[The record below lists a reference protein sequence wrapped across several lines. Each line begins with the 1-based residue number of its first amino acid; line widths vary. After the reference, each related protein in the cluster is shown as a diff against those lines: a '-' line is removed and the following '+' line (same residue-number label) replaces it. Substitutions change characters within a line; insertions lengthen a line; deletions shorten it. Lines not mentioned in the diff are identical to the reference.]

1 MSNPSNDFGDSPA
14 PSPLYDPFA
23 GKVFEVNTL
32 VYWTNPTYL
41 IWTPSVPVSIR
52 ATILRKYEKPVVP
65 AYSSACIDQS
75 RRLSQTKAGDMDDW
89 YDIMLFNG
97 ATKYRVNG
105 KELSWRPVSEGLE
118 NSH

>member
-1 MSNPSNDFGDSPA
+1 MSDPSNGSGGSLS

-41 IWTPSVPVSIR
+41 IWKPSVPVSIR
-52 ATILRKYEKPVVP
+52 ATILRKHENPVVP
-65 AYSSACIDQS
+65 ASASTCIDQS
-75 RRLSQTKAGDMDDW
+75 WSITEVEDW

-105 KELSWRPVSEGLE
+105 KELTWRPVLE
-118 NSH
+118 ELESGQ